1 MEIDTVGYRLEDVQ
15 LVKPDGGIVRPQTI
29 EHPPAG
35 SGSSIGFGIGMAGG
49 SVSRSGGVGVGTGVG
64 VDVPVG
70 GSNRVQGNTVLYFA
84 LDQVGPAPWRL
95 SIKVAET
102 SPAVVVLPPR

>member
-1 MEIDTVGYRLEDVQ
+1 ISAAYTLLADRLRVEIDTVGYRLEDVQ

-49 SVSRSGGVGVGTGVG
+49 SVSRSGGVGVGTGG
-64 VDVPVG
+64 GGGGPG
-70 GSNRVQGNTVLYFA
+70 RGSNRGPGDTGLSLA
-84 LDQVGPAPWRL
+84 LDQGGP
-95 SIKVAET
+95 
-102 SPAVVVLPPR
+102 